1 MTYAT
6 EEEFIPVG
14 GQEEEPNYPTA
25 FGVTITPKVGGVI
38 IGVAGLLGAAYLLL
52 NVVQPAW
59 QQNQELQ
66 AEVDRKEAEIA
77 NQEETLARIEEIKAQ
92 LAQARQRNQQ
102 VLSLFS
108 SEQTL
113 VTLLVDLNEIVKDR
127 EATLLSFQ
135 PQGEPTVVDDGSLGT
150 QVNGK
155 LKRQIINVEME
166 GSFEQVQSVLRSIE
180 RLQSLLLVRNL
191 QAEVSQPQSLILDEG
206 NVVPGEQPTLKTTFT
221 LEALLP
227 VTEEEKAATTA
238 EEAQEAQ

>member
-25 FGVTITPKVGGVI
+25 FGMTITPKVGGVI

-66 AEVDRKEAEIA
+66 TTVEQKEAEIA

-102 VLSLFS
+102 VQSLFA
-108 SEQTL
+108 SEQSL
-113 VTLLVDLNEIVKDR
+113 DTLLVDLNEIVQDR
-127 EATLLSFQ
+127 EATLLKFQ
-135 PQGEPTVVDDGSLGT
+135 LQGEPTIVDDGSLGT
-150 QVNGK
+150 QVNGE
-155 LKRQIINVEME
+155 LKRQVIDVEME
-166 GSFEQVQSVLRSIE
+166 GTFEQVQSVLRSIE
-180 RLQSLLLVRNL
+180 RLQSLLIVRNF

-206 NVVPGEQPTLKTTFT
+206 NVVPGEQPTLKTTFQ

-227 VTEEEKAATTA
+227 VTEEEKAAAAA
-238 EEAQEAQ
+238 EEGQAQ

>member
-1 MTYAT
+1 
-6 EEEFIPVG
+6 
-14 GQEEEPNYPTA
+14 
-25 FGVTITPKVGGVI
+25 VTITPKVGGVI
-38 IGVAGLLGAAYLLL
+38 IGFAGLLGAAYLLL

-113 VTLLVDLNEIVKDR
+113 DTLLVDLNEIVKDR
-127 EATLLSFQ
+127 NATLLKFQ
-135 PQGEPTVVDDGSLGT
+135 LQGEPTVVDDGSLGT
-150 QVNGK
+150 QVNGEI
-155 LKRQIINVEME
+155 KRQVIDVEME
-166 GSFEQVQSVLRSIE
+166 GTFGQVQSVLRTIE
-180 RLQSLLLVRNL
+180 RLQSLLIVKNL
-191 QAEVSQPQSLILDEG
+191 QAEISQPQSLILDEG
-206 NVVPGEQPTLKTTFT
+206 NVVPSEQPTLTTTFT